1 MARKKKVL
9 SDSAEAMTAELFGT
23 SEKQEPE
30 ETKKAKIA
38 TAFPEGSA
46 ARASAEERE
55 QMLKDGRAREIK
67 LEVEDRT
74 IPARTLNLEVED
86 KTIPARTLNL
96 EVEQTTFPD
105 KKQAKAQKPVNKKVT
120 YGARISK
127 DTITSWKAYI
137 EASGKDAGACTEK
150 ALQEYMNRHKLT
162 GIQKQIYD
170 LKMRALDN

>member
-1 MARKKKVL
+1 MASKKKSL
-9 SDSAEAMTAELFGT
+9 SDSAEAMTAALFGT

-46 ARASAEERE
+46 ARSLAEQNEK
-55 QMLKDGRAREIK
+55 MLKDGRVRKVTIK
-67 LEVEDRT
+67 KEEPEAS
-74 IPARTLNLEVED
+74 I
-86 KTIPARTLNL
+86 
-96 EVEQTTFPD
+96 
-105 KKQAKAQKPVNKKVT
+105 KKSEKVT

-127 DTITSWKAYI
+127 DTITAWKTYI
-137 EASGKDAGACTEK
+137 EASGLDAGACTEK

>member
-1 MARKKKVL
+1 MASKKKSL
-9 SDSAEAMTAELFGT
+9 SDSAEAMTAALFGT

-46 ARASAEERE
+46 ARSLAEQNEK
-55 QMLKDGRAREIK
+55 MLKDGRVRKVTIK
-67 LEVEDRT
+67 KEEPEAS
-74 IPARTLNLEVED
+74 I
-86 KTIPARTLNL
+86 
-96 EVEQTTFPD
+96 
-105 KKQAKAQKPVNKKVT
+105 KKSEKVT

-127 DTITSWKAYI
+127 DTITAWKTYI
-137 EASGKDAGACTEK
+137 EASGLDAGACTEK

-170 LKMRALDN
+170 LKMQALDK

>member
-30 ETKKAKIA
+30 ETKKSKIA

-46 ARASAEERE
+46 ARALAEERE
-55 QMLKDGRAREIK
+55 QMLKDGSLREIT
-67 LEVEDRT
+67 VT
-74 IPARTLNLEVED
+74 IEEPEKKEPRSRKV
-86 KTIPARTLNL
+86 TI
-96 EVEQTTFPD
+96 
-105 KKQAKAQKPVNKKVT
+105 KKEEPEASIKKSEKVT

-137 EASGKDAGACTEK
+137 EASGKDAGARTEK
-150 ALQEYMNRHKLT
+150 ALQEYMSRHKLT

-170 LKMRALDN
+170 LKMQDANK

>member
-30 ETKKAKIA
+30 ENKENLLLKSAPK
-38 TAFPEGSA
+38 GSA
-46 ARASAEERE
+46 VRSLLEEKE
-55 QMLKDGRAREIK
+55 QALKEGRIKEVK

-74 IPARTLNLEVED
+74 IPARTLNLEIEH
-86 KTIPARTLNL
+86 
-96 EVEQTTFPD
+96 TTFPD

>member
-1 MARKKKVL
+1 MASKKKSL
-9 SDSAEAMTAELFGT
+9 SDSAEAMTAALFGT

-46 ARASAEERE
+46 ART
-55 QMLKDGRAREIK
+55 LN
-67 LEVEDRT
+67 LEVEDAT
-74 IPARTLNLEVED
+74 VPARTLNLEIEH
-86 KTIPARTLNL
+86 
-96 EVEQTTFPD
+96 TTFPD
-105 KKQAKAQKPVNKKVT
+105 KKQAKAQKPEAKKAEKVT

-127 DTITSWKAYI
+127 DTITAWKTYI
-137 EASGKDAGACTEK
+137 EASGLDAGACTEK

-170 LKMRALDN
+170 LKMQALDK